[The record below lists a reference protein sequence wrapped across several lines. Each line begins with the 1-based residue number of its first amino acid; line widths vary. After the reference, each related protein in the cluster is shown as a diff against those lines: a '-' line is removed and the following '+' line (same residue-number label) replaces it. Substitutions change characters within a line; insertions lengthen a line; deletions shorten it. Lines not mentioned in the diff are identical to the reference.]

1 MLERMREDAGYW
13 LGVVSLATGDDRPA
27 VDFFQRMTL
36 DEHPQGRWTDAA
48 RVNLAAALTGL
59 DRIDEAVAMLRT
71 DESPQRFGSRLRASA
86 LRP

>member
-1 MLERMREDAGYW
+1 
-13 LGVVSLATGDDRPA
+13 
-27 VDFFQRMTL
+27 MTL